1 MGDIVTQKKETVWT
15 TVIKPHNK
23 LWQIDFK
30 ELWQYRDL
38 LSMYVKRDIITQYKQ
53 TILGPL
59 WFIIQPLLT
68 TIMYM
73 IVFGGIA
80 GISTDGLP
88 QALFYLAG
96 IAVWQ
101 YFADCLTKTSSTFI
115 TNQNIFGKVYFPRLV
130 MPISTVISELI
141 SFAIQFA
148 FLLIFL
154 IYYVLTDQ
162 GVHPNVWI
170 LMTPLIILQ
179 LALLSLGVG
188 VIISALTTKYRD
200 LAMLVAFGTQLWM
213 YTSPIAYD
221 MFSMGAFA
229 PGGKWHGLY
238 MLNPVTSIVNLFR
251 YGYLGIGTMEWNY
264 YFIGW
269 GTTLVFVFAGIV
281 LFSRVEK
288 TFMDTV

>member
-1 MGDIVTQKKETVWT
+1 MEEKFS
-15 TVIKPHNK
+15 TVIKPKTGWFDIN
-23 LWQIDFK
+23 LK
-30 ELWQYRDL
+30 EVYAYRDL
-38 LSMYVKRDIITQYKQ
+38 IFLFVKRDFVSKYKQ
-53 TILGPL
+53 TILGPA
-59 WFIIQPLLT
+59 WAIIQPLLT
-68 TIMYM
+68 TVIFTL
-73 IVFGGIA
+73 VFGSIA
-80 GISTDGLP
+80 GLAPGGIPSF
-88 QALFYLAG
+88 AFYLSG
-96 IAVWQ
+96 TILWT
-101 YFADCLTKTSSTFI
+101 YFSSCLTRTANTFVS
-115 TNQNIFGKVYFPRLV
+115 NSNIMGKVYFPRLV

-141 SFAIQFA
+141 SFVIQFA

-162 GVHPNVWI
+162 GVNPNVWI

-179 LALLSLGVG
+179 LAFLSLGVG

-229 PGGKWHGLY
+229 LGGKWHGLY